1 MKLGPLEIAL
11 IVGAI
16 VLIFGAG
23 KIADLGKGMGQAIG
37 NFKREMN
44 KAKATEN
51 DIQSTAEDAKGE

>member
-1 MKLGPLEIAL
+1 MRLGPLEIGL

-23 KIADLGKGMGQAIG
+23 KIAELGKGMGQAIG

-44 KAKATEN
+44 KAKEAEKDVQATIE
-51 DIQSTAEDAKGE
+51 EAKD